1 MLNTLLL
8 LLLLYTGLDRSV
20 CPGST
25 DSAGFFI
32 ATNTFTYSTDINFVE
47 IFPFSGIQCQLDPY
61 VHMNGNNLTA
71 VGFQSSCNDLI
82 LGWLRFRGLTHHILI
97 IAGLESMCNYEGFP
111 TTANPSVLVESFVI
125 SRNVGYQLNSFLSI
139 IPSADGSI
147 MQTSFAQDNSSF
159 STITQPAQIN
169 LLGGSLLT
177 CLRIN
182 NNLLSFSGNI
192 SLYNMYPSA
201 IQATTSVNQSFDS
214 LDISLTGVV
223 GSELVTA
230 FQNSINDYLGVLV
243 EAADGRIVISTTGSQ
258 RANNQLNAS
267 RADVNYQNE
276 MLTVATIEYEQAIR
290 QLEAANQTYIDALEN
305 VTNGNENLLS
315 MFNSICVISSCDV
328 VCNAGLQCNDC
339 QIPLEGV
346 SQNLEESACYLQ
358 VTERIMPF
366 EKIEYCW
373 SDITSMQQLV
383 YGNCFSYSCNLR
395 TGYMV
400 FQELVQEEC
409 LVPSYVYETHNEG
422 YSCTRSVDGVRYV
435 YNVSQLCC
443 SPSPCSTMS
452 PDREC
457 VQSNVAC
464 RLIRKMLSNTAESQ
478 VRESLV
484 ALDVARMQLSVA
496 EVVVEEKQIL
506 RDIQMKAYEQSLST
520 LAVVNASTVA
530 LNESQVLLQN
540 EVLAGILPLY
550 NQVQSNNGNT
560 ENVIVI
566 QNITFSTI
574 TSSPQSL
581 TVLPL
586 TLTYSTFVGDVNTY
600 TAEFD
605 FSSVDSSLTQ
615 LTQELVNRVAS
626 NFEGNSQQRKRATVE
641 IDPNLEFFQQQC
653 NSWIISQD
661 YVNDIYQSLELA
673 VNSSGSTY
681 SVNTI
686 NDDSTT
692 ITGINTT
699 ALEVLNISINI
710 DELYSEVMLE
720 DDYIAL
726 VNLTE
731 SVNSSINKLVDYI
744 KFATFINWQSGQE
757 LLQNSSR
764 DLTGLTC
771 YGLTDCL
778 TSVSDIL
785 RQLITGLP
793 SGFRESSFDS
803 FEEHASSFVMLGSAT
818 NMTITAARD
827 LVIPL
832 YNLLNNNSTIMNY
845 WCASP
850 PNITEHP
857 QLSVVTIIN
866 SMITLRCNAIS
877 DVPVSYYWSK
887 DGSAIDGTASN
898 TLTLQVDSMND
909 EGSYMCHAVNHI
921 SVTESAASNV
931 DIQVTPMITEH
942 PSNQEVYVG
951 SDNGTMISCR
961 ASGDPT
967 PGYRWYFRPTGGSEY
982 VLLINETSSVLSKD
996 TPQLTHSGS
1005 YYCNASNPQGHVIS
1019 NPARVTILDVTIP
1032 VFYVNISLV
1041 VECNVTNG
1049 SGSSNVCEN
1058 ISFINVTLLVDNVF
1072 SGLFNISET
1081 IVPVLSN
1088 YSLLFDN
1095 GVQLLLQVF
1104 SRNVTSSAE
1113 IIQPFMK
1120 IAANTIAAKIEI
1132 RNTIELLNDT
1142 VSNET
1147 LQFSDDTYTLEPVT
1161 GSLMISELTELCPL
1175 RQYLHSSNII
1185 CSKCYI
1191 AVCIYCTFIYYYNYL
1206 S

>member
-1 MLNTLLL
+1 
-8 LLLLYTGLDRSV
+8 
-20 CPGST
+20 
-25 DSAGFFI
+25 
-32 ATNTFTYSTDINFVE
+32 
-47 IFPFSGIQCQLDPY
+47 
-61 VHMNGNNLTA
+61 
-71 VGFQSSCNDLI
+71 
-82 LGWLRFRGLTHHILI
+82 
-97 IAGLESMCNYEGFP
+97 MCNYEGFP

-147 MQTSFAQDNSSF
+147 MQTSFAQDTSRF
-159 STITQPAQIN
+159 SAITQPAQIN
-169 LLGGSLLT
+169 LLGDSLLT

-201 IQATTSVNQSFDS
+201 IQATASVNQSFDS
-214 LDISLTGVV
+214 LDINLTGVV

-243 EAADGRIVISTTGSQ
+243 EAADDRIVISTTGSQ

-267 RADVNYQNE
+267 KADMNYQNE
-276 MLTVATIEYEQAIR
+276 MFTVVTMEYEQAIR
-290 QLEAANQTYIDALEN
+290 QLEAANQIYIDALEN
-305 VTNGNENLLS
+305 VTNVNEELLS
-315 MFNSICVISSCDV
+315 MFNSICEISNCDI
-328 VCNAGLQCNDC
+328 VCNAGLQCSNC
-339 QIPLEGV
+339 QIPIEGM
-346 SQNLEESACYLQ
+346 SQILEESACYLQ

-366 EKIEYCW
+366 EKTEHCW
-373 SDITSMQQLV
+373 SEITSTQV
-383 YGNCFSYSCNLR
+383 TVFGNCFTYSCNFG
-395 TGYMV
+395 TEYIE

-409 LVPSYVYETHNEG
+409 LVPSYVYETRNEG
-422 YSCTRSVDGVRYV
+422 YSCARSVDGSRYV

-443 SPSPCSTMS
+443 STSPCSTMS

-464 RLIRKMLSNTAESQ
+464 RLIRKMLSNTAGSEI
-478 VRESLV
+478 RESLD

-496 EVVVEEKQIL
+496 EVVVEEKQFL

-520 LAVVNASTVA
+520 LAVVNASIVA

-550 NQVQSNNGNT
+550 DQVKNNGST
-560 ENVIVI
+560 ENIIVI

-586 TLTYSTFVGDVNTY
+586 TLTYGTFMGNLNIY

-605 FSSVDSSLTQ
+605 FSSVDFSLTQ
-615 LTQELVNRVAS
+615 LTQELVNRVS
-626 NFEGNSQQRKRATVE
+626 SSFIGNSQQRKRATVE

-653 NSWIISQD
+653 NSWINSRD
-661 YVNDIYQSLELA
+661 YVNDIYKSLELA

-686 NDDSTT
+686 NDGNAI

-731 SVNSSINKLVDYI
+731 SVNSSMNKLMEYI

-757 LLQNSSR
+757 LLQNLSR

-771 YGLTDCL
+771 YGLIDCL

-785 RQLITGLP
+785 QKVIADLP
-793 SGFRESSFDS
+793 SELQENSFDS

-827 LVIPL
+827 LVTPL
-832 YNLLNNNSTIMNY
+832 YNLLNNNNAVMNY

-857 QLSVVTIIN
+857 QSSVVTIIN
-866 SMITLRCNAIS
+866 STITLRCNAIS

-887 DGSAIDGTASN
+887 DGSTIDGIASN
-898 TLTLQVDSMND
+898 ALVLQVDSMND
-909 EGSYMCHAVNHI
+909 EGSYVCHAVNHI

-931 DIQVTPMITEH
+931 DIQIAPMITEQ
-942 PSNQEVYVG
+942 PSDQEVYVG

-967 PGYRWYFRPTGGSEY
+967 PGYQWYFRPSGGSEY
-982 VLLINETSSVLSKD
+982 VLVMNETSSVLSID
-996 TPQLTHSGS
+996 PPQLIHSGS
-1005 YYCNASNPQGHVIS
+1005 YYCNASNLQDHMIS

-1032 VFYVNISLV
+1032 LFYVNINLTF
-1041 VECNVTNG
+1041 ECNVTNG
-1049 SGSSNVCEN
+1049 LGNSNVGSGNSNVCET
-1058 ISFINVTLLVDNVF
+1058 ISFNNVTMLVDNVF
-1072 SGLFNISET
+1072 SGLFNISDN
-1081 IVPVLSN
+1081 IVPVLNN
-1088 YSLLFDN
+1088 YSVLYDN

-1104 SRNVTSSAE
+1104 SRNVNSSAAITQSFRE
-1113 IIQPFMK
+1113 
-1120 IAANTIAAKIEI
+1120 IAANTIATKIEI

-1147 LQFSDDTYTLEPVT
+1147 LQFSDDTYTLETVT
-1161 GSLMISELTELCPL
+1161 GSLMISELSELCPL
-1175 RQYLHSSNII
+1175 GQYLHSSNII

-1191 AVCIYCTFIYYYNYL
+1191 AVCIYCTFVYYYNYL

>member
-1 MLNTLLL
+1 MC
-8 LLLLYTGLDRSV
+8 G
-20 CPGST
+20 GST
-25 DSAGFFI
+25 DPAGFFVT
-32 ATNTFTYSTDINFVE
+32 TNTSTFNIFTDI
-47 IFPFSGIQCQLDPY
+47 FPSTGDTNCQLNPY
-61 VHMNGNNLTA
+61 VYMNGNNLTL
-71 VGFQSSCNDLI
+71 VGFQSNCSDL
-82 LGWLRFRGLTHHILI
+82 WLERLKFSGLTHHFLI
-97 IAGLESMCNYEGFP
+97 VADLESICNYDEFP
-111 TTANPSVLVESFVI
+111 NVSNPSVLVESFII

-139 IPSADGSI
+139 VPSADGSI
-147 MQTSFAQDNSSF
+147 MRTSFAQDNSNF

-169 LLGGSLLT
+169 LLGGTLMTS
-177 CLRIN
+177 LRIN
-182 NNLLSFSGNI
+182 NNSLSFSGNI

-201 IQATTSVNQSFDS
+201 IQATSSVNQSFDS

-243 EAADGRIVISTTGSQ
+243 EAVDDRIMVSTTGSQ
-258 RANNQLNAS
+258 RANHQLNAS

-276 MLTVATIEYEQAIR
+276 MLTVARMEYEQAIR

-305 VTNGNENLLS
+305 VTNGNEELLS
-315 MFNSICVISSCDV
+315 MFNSICEISNCDV
-328 VCNAGLQCNDC
+328 VCNAGLQCDNC
-339 QIPLEGV
+339 QIPIEGV
-346 SQNLEESACYLQ
+346 SQNLEESACFVQ
-358 VTERIMPF
+358 VTERILPF
-366 EKIEYCW
+366 EKTEYCW

-383 YGNCFSYSCNLR
+383 YGKCFSYSCNLR
-395 TGYMV
+395 TEYIT

-409 LVPSYVYETHNEG
+409 LVPSYVYETRNEG

-452 PDREC
+452 PEREC

-464 RLIRKMLSNTAESQ
+464 RLIRKMLSNTAGSQ

-520 LAVVNASTVA
+520 LAAVNASTVA
-530 LNESQVLLQN
+530 LNESQILLQN

-550 NQVQSNNGNT
+550 NQVQSNNGST
-560 ENVIVI
+560 ENIIVI

-586 TLTYSTFVGDVNTY
+586 TLTYSTFVGNISTY

-605 FSSVDSSLTQ
+605 FSSIDSSLTQ
-615 LTQELVNRVAS
+615 ITQELVNRFAS
-626 NFEGNSQQRKRATVE
+626 SFIGNSQRRKRATVE

-653 NSWIISQD
+653 NSWINSRD

-673 VNSSGSTY
+673 VNFSGRTY

-686 NDDSTT
+686 NDGNAI

-720 DDYIAL
+720 DDYIVL

-731 SVNSSINKLVDYI
+731 SVNSSINKLMEYI

-771 YGLTDCL
+771 YDLIDCL

-785 RQLITGLP
+785 RQLVADLP
-793 SGFRESSFDS
+793 SEFRESSFDS
-803 FEEHASSFVMLGSAT
+803 FEEYVSSFVMLGSAT

-827 LVIPL
+827 LVTP
-832 YNLLNNNSTIMNY
+832 LLNNNNAIMNY

-857 QLSVVTIIN
+857 QSSVVTIIN
-866 SMITLRCNAIS
+866 STITLRCNAIS

-887 DGSAIDGTASN
+887 DGSTIDGIASN
-898 TLTLQVDSMND
+898 TLVLQVDSMND
-909 EGSYMCHAVNHI
+909 EGSYVCHAVNHI

-931 DIQVTPMITEH
+931 DIQVAPMITEQ
-942 PSNQEVYVG
+942 PSDQEVYVG

-967 PGYRWYFRPTGGSEY
+967 PGYQWYFRPIDGSEY
-982 VLLINETSSVLSKD
+982 VLLMNETSSVLSIG
-996 TPQLTHSGS
+996 TPRLTHSGS
-1005 YYCNASNPQGHVIS
+1005 YYCNASNPQGRVIS
-1019 NPARVTILDVTIP
+1019 NPARVAIFDVTIP

-1041 VECNVTNG
+1041 VECNVIG
-1049 SGSSNVCEN
+1049 SGSSNIGSGSNVSSEDLNICETV
-1058 ISFINVTLLVDNVF
+1058 SFINVVMFVDNVF
-1072 SGLFNISET
+1072 GEMFNISNT
-1081 IVPVLSN
+1081 IVPVLSD

-1104 SRNVTSSAE
+1104 SRNVTSSAGM
-1113 IIQPFMK
+1113 IQSFRE

-1147 LQFSDDTYTLEPVT
+1147 LQFSDGTYTLEPVT

-1175 RQYLHSSNII
+1175 GQYLHSSNII

-1191 AVCIYCTFIYYYNYL
+1191 AVCIYCTFVYYYNYL